1 MNLEMDRKH
10 TSIPF
15 INGNDFVNYLLT
27 EKPSLSNILS
37 TENSG
42 SYNGQLFEIISNVVG
57 LMKCFMNYNLYYYY
71 NSNIKRGECIDKW
84 EPLEDCRVLFEK
96 SIYTGP
102 DGGIDLMMEENGKK
116 YYIQVKHSPNISFH
130 DLGIDS
136 LKRKNNIDES
146 QIVLILND
154 VSLKPNDKK
163 DRDILKKIKTFK
175 KKDIEKYL
183 KQFYSIC
190 QDYNIKEQEEL
201 YVFINENFL
210 KKKYEH
216 LSKNFHQDFCMKL
229 WEENWLKFIQY
240 HYIHYK
246 PRTGKTILH
255 LSICK
260 KLVEKY
266 HYEKILVL
274 TPYPST
280 LRTEY
285 KKELNRFYDFKNLS
299 KKSFFHCDGMK
310 LTPTFKG
317 IYFCSLQLTKGEYG
331 IDQYIGPIIET
342 IKKIRFEY
350 FILDEAHYG
359 SLTEKT
365 KNVLDTI
372 PGGIYTSGTLDI
384 VKEFR
389 PKQNSYVYE
398 WNLLHEGLM
407 KKKKYNTLRE
417 ILCKD
422 EKEIEI
428 FNNSLED
435 PTISKDY
442 TNYPSLVLF
451 NPLVGD
457 HFKSFI
463 STIRNKYGNEKGIDI
478 SSIFS
483 LHLTNIE
490 SIPKEIKQGKNKGKT
505 ILKKK
510 KIYGKLELDDGGSG
524 TDFLVNF
531 FKFIHDTDP
540 NNPYTISE
548 TYHKFCRNHKE
559 PNDTK
564 IILLYLPI
572 LGEKISQLQ
581 EVVRNFMEDHQI
593 FPDWLIITSE
603 DNLTENQMLF
613 KMKEKGK
620 KKILFLTGRKGGTGT
635 TYNTSSLCI
644 FFDSSQSIIQ
654 FQQHFYRAG
663 TPKKNHQFFF
673 CIDMNIFRT
682 FQLQYI
688 YTEQICDYF
697 KGKKTMEE
705 SYCFLREMDLIKFNP
720 TEYFHSFLSKEEQ
733 YELFKKDWYEI
744 EDSMVHHVS
753 KNNIVLSSIN
763 HFEIEPSI
771 IEELYNILLPS
782 MKKSVIIFESEIN
795 HSELDFL
802 KPKEIKRKLFKNQ
815 QKEIGNDYENKKEMI
830 IHFLHSFFQDISLWI
845 VLQEI
850 SLEEFLEDNILFF
863 EILERYLDDKKINNS
878 SFNKDNLIDNMK
890 RISRINHKLLDSLR
904 RIYEKKKSI
913 KSIREEIEK
922 LEEMNPS
929 KKEKEER
936 GFIITPSSL
945 GEEMVDTIP
954 LSFWEKEHSTLDP
967 CCGYGIFP
975 LLVLERF
982 FQYLPIKNKE
992 KRVRTIIE
1000 KCIFFSDIN
1009 SYNVKMTKQLLQF
1022 HCNKLVGKKV
1032 EGLQF
1037 NSRVGDTLQ
1046 LDYKRK
1052 FDSVLLNPPYQK
1064 QVGPNKTQPIW
1075 HLFVE
1080 KSLSLLEQD
1089 GYLII
1094 VHPSG
1099 WRNVSGLFQRIKEKL
1114 LSKDILYLEIHNVE
1128 DGKKTFK
1135 GCETRYD
1142 WYILQNKNTKNLKT
1156 KVVFEDGKKKNI
1168 NLKNEIFIPNG
1179 EYDELKTLIAKPNE
1193 PKCNVLYDRS
1203 MYGTDKKNMKK
1214 EKTSEYKYPCVYTI
1228 NHKSEIKK
1236 FYSSERKG
1244 HFGVPKLIWSN
1255 GRISSIGSYIDDK
1268 GEYGLTCF
1276 AYAIVDDKTKLKD
1289 IKKAFDSKKFRK
1301 LMELCS
1307 VGQNTIN
1314 YKIISLFKKDWY
1326 KEFL

>member
-1 MNLEMDRKH
+1 MILEMDRKH
-10 TSIPF
+10 YSVSSVD
-15 INGNDFVNYLLT
+15 GNDIISFMIK
-27 EKPSLSNILS
+27 EKPSVYKLLS
-37 TENSG
+37 TENDG
-42 SYNGQLFEIISNVVG
+42 SYNGKVYEVCVNILG
-57 LMKCFMNYNLYYYY
+57 LTKCIQYYDTFYYY
-71 NSNIKRGECIDKW
+71 NSNLKRCECIDKW
-84 EPLEDCRVLFEK
+84 EPLEDSRLLFEK
-96 SIYTGP
+96 SISTGP

-116 YYIQVKHSPNISFH
+116 YYIQVKHSPNIAFQ
-130 DLGIDS
+130 DLGIDA
-136 LKRKNNIDES
+136 LKRKYNIDES
-146 QIVLILND
+146 QIILVLND
-154 VSLKPNDKK
+154 VFLKPNDKK

-175 KKDIEKYL
+175 KKDIEKFL
-183 KQFYSIC
+183 NQFYCIC
-190 QDYNIKEQEEL
+190 EDYNIKETDEL
-201 YVFINENFL
+201 YKFINKNFL
-210 KKKYEH
+210 NQTYEH
-216 LSKNFHQDFCMKL
+216 LSKTFHQDFSVKL
-229 WEENWLKFIQY
+229 WEENWLKSIEY

-246 PRTGKTILH
+246 PRTGKTIIH

-260 KLVEKY
+260 KLVEMY
-266 HYEKILVL
+266 DYEKILVL

-285 KKELNRFYDFKNLS
+285 KKELNRFFDFKNLS
-299 KKSFFHCDGMK
+299 KKSYFHCDGTK

-342 IKKIRFEY
+342 IKKIGFEY

-359 SLTEKT
+359 SLTKKT
-365 KNVLDTI
+365 KDVLDSI

-389 PKQNSYVYE
+389 PKENSYVYE

-407 KKKKYNTLRE
+407 KKKNYNILRE
-417 ILCKD
+417 ILCKN
-422 EKEIEI
+422 EKEIEL
-428 FNNSLED
+428 FNRCLEN

-442 TNYPSLVLF
+442 TNYPSFVLF

-457 HFKSFI
+457 HFKSFV
-463 STIRNKYGNEKGIDI
+463 STIREKYGNEKGVDI

-483 LHLTNIE
+483 LHQTHVETIL
-490 SIPKEIKQGKNKGKT
+490 KEIKQGKNKGKT

-540 NNPYTISE
+540 NNPYTIME
-548 TYHKFCRNHKE
+548 TYHKFCRNHNE

-564 IILLYLPI
+564 IIILFLPI

-581 EVVRNFMEDHQI
+581 KVLREFLEDHTI
-593 FPDWLIITSE
+593 FPDWLIITSD

-673 CIDMNIFRT
+673 CFDMNIFRT

-705 SYCFLREMDLIKFNP
+705 SYCFLREKDLIKFNP
-720 TEYFHSFLSKEEQ
+720 TEYFHNFLSKEEQ
-733 YELFKKDWYEI
+733 YELFKKDWSEI
-744 EDSMVHHVS
+744 EESMVHNGS
-753 KNNIVLSSIN
+753 NNNIVLSSMN
-763 HFEIEPSI
+763 HFDIDNSI

-782 MKKSVIIFESEIN
+782 MKKSVIKFNSEIN

-802 KPKEIKRKLFKNQ
+802 RPKEIKRKLFKNQ
-815 QKEIGNDYENKKEMI
+815 PKEVVDDYENKKEII
-830 IHFLHSFFQDISLWI
+830 IHFLHSFFHNISLWI

-850 SLEEFLEDNILFF
+850 SFEEFLEDNILFF
-863 EILERYLDDKKINNS
+863 EILERYIDDKKINNS
-878 SFNKDNLIDNMK
+878 SFNKDNLIISMK

-904 RIYEKKKSI
+904 RIYEKKTSI
-913 KSIREEIEK
+913 QSIRKQVET

-929 KKEKEER
+929 RKEKEER

-945 GEEMVDTIP
+945 GEKMVDTIP
-954 LSFWEKEHSTLDP
+954 ISFWEKEHSTLDP

-1009 SYNVKMTKQLLQF
+1009 PYNVKITKQLLQF

-1032 EGLQF
+1032 EGLQY
-1037 NSRVGDTLQ
+1037 NSWVGDTLK

-1052 FDSVLLNPPYQK
+1052 FDSVMGNPPYQK

-1099 WRNVSGLFQRIKEKL
+1099 WRNVSGLFQKIKEKL

-1128 DGKKTFK
+1128 DGKKIFK

-1179 EYDELKTLIAKPNE
+1179 GYDELKTLIAKPNE
-1193 PKCNVLYDRS
+1193 PKCDILYDSSSYEPRRRWMS
-1203 MYGTDKKNMKK
+1203 K

-1228 NHKSEIKK
+1228 NHKGNIKK
-1236 FYSSERKG
+1236 YYSSERKG

-1255 GRISSIGSYIDDK
+1255 GRISSIGSYIDDT

-1289 IKKAFDSKKFRK
+1289 IKKVFDSKKFRK